1 MDAPAL
7 PSYLPARAGV
17 VGVNLSL
24 PQRTPVAPF
33 AMQRILTKA
42 IRSHGKSTNLH
53 NFKVKGADKMGGKRG
68 SSRGGRAARGA
79 GKTAG
84 RSSIVGGGK
93 K

>member
-1 MDAPAL
+1 MNSLLLPTL
-7 PSYLPARAGV
+7 PSFLHRQTGI
-17 VGVNLSL
+17 
-24 PQRTPVAPF
+24 PVAS
-33 AMQRILTKA
+33 MSQQKILTKA

-84 RSSIVGGGK
+84 RSSVVGGEK